1 MEDLLKLSSVD
12 EGDMYIIPKEI
23 RSIKYFQTGGRANT
37 YRIGLKAGYF
47 FYVKED
53 QMEKLRKLGF

>member
-23 RSIKYFQTGGRANT
+23 RNITYFQTGGRANT
-37 YRIGLKAGYF
+37 YRIWLKTGYY